1 MRLDSKNAKLRMPVK
16 NEPDAKEPMTKMMMR
31 LPRSLA
37 LEFQQTYLQLA
48 ALHLQK
54 HGKKLFV
61 QDCHVEMVRDW
72 LEKQKRRLTS
82 LS

>member
-1 MRLDSKNAKLRMPVK
+1 MKLDLKNAKPRMPVR
-16 NEPDAKEPMTKMMMR
+16 NEPDVKAPMTKMMMR

-61 QDCHVEMVRDW
+61 QDCHVEAIRDW
-72 LEKQKRRLTS
+72 LNKQKQK
-82 LS
+82 LSGKQ